1 MVKPFARLRI
11 SKQRSYETSCPEHM
25 REMNG
30 AYSRGGGTDYDDDQY
45 DDMDD
50 RDRRKL
56 SNIIKQAIIFG
67 SEDIFVQ

>member
-1 MVKPFARLRI
+1 
-11 SKQRSYETSCPEHM
+11 M

-56 SNIIKQAIIFG
+56 SNIIMQAIIFG